1 MTLHNR
7 EQGSSAVGFLLF
19 LAVIGYGVFVGIQ
32 YIPLYI
38 ESNNVR
44 TILDSILEKSKM
56 ESMDTIAAVEGAISN
71 QLYINEMTDLRDRF
85 SVKRLQGNFEIT
97 VRYER
102 ELNLGFQTQ
111 VMKYEKSVTL
121 E

>member
-1 MTLHNR
+1 
-7 EQGSSAVGFLLF
+7 
-19 LAVIGYGVFVGIQ
+19 
-32 YIPLYI
+32 
-38 ESNNVR
+38 
-44 TILDSILEKSKM
+44 M